1 MSLYVTDTHP
11 LVWYTTET
19 YRKLSPKALRAFQR
33 ASRGEVLIWV
43 PAMAIWEVGLLQR
56 IRRVRLKP
64 SFREWADAL
73 LAQAGFAIATMDL
86 DTVYSS
92 LDSEPGSDL
101 FDVSIVATARQKELP
116 LITKDQAITQS
127 GAIEIFW

>member
-43 PAMAIWEVGLLQR
+43 PAMAIWEAGLLQR

-64 SFREWADAL
+64 SFRDWAETLVTQRVFAL
-73 LAQAGFAIATMDL
+73 APMDL
-86 DTVYSS
+86 DTVQSS
-92 LDSEPGSDL
+92 LEFEPNSDL
-101 FDVSIVATARQKELP
+101 FDVAIVATAKKSFR
-116 LITKDQAITQS
+116 
-127 GAIEIFW
+127 

>member
-1 MSLYVTDTHP
+1 MALYVTDTHP
-11 LVWYTTET
+11 LVWFTTET

-43 PAMAIWEVGLLQR
+43 PAMAIWEAGLLQR

-64 SFREWADAL
+64 SFRDWSEAL
-73 LAQAGFAIATMDL
+73 VAQRGFALAPMDL
-86 DTVYSS
+86 DTVHSS
-92 LDSEPGSDL
+92 LEFEPGSDL

-116 LITKDQAITQS
+116 LITKDGAITES
-127 GAIEIFW
+127 GAVEIFW

>member
-43 PAMAIWEVGLLQR
+43 PAMVIWEAGLLQR

-64 SFREWADAL
+64 SFRDWAEAL
-73 LAQAGFAIATMDL
+73 VTQRGFALAPMDL
-86 DTVYSS
+86 DTVQSS
-92 LDSEPGSDL
+92 LEFEPNSDL

-116 LITKDQAITQS
+116 LITKDGAITES
-127 GAIEIFW
+127 GAVEIFW